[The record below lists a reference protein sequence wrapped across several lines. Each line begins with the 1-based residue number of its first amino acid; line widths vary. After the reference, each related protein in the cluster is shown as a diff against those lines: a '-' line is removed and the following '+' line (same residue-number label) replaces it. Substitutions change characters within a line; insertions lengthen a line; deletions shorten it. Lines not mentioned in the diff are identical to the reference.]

1 MIKISPSLLA
11 SDIANLSSEIKKIEN
26 CTDMLHIDVM
36 DGHFVPNLSFGV
48 PVVNAINKIT
58 DLTLDVHLMIEHPL
72 KYIEPF
78 AKAGADIITVHIE
91 CPDDANECIKLIKS
105 LGLKAGIALNPNTPP
120 SKIAHLADK
129 VDMVLQMTVY
139 PGFGGQSI
147 EKCAIENI
155 SAIRKMI
162 GNDVDLQVD
171 GGIYASNLAELV
183 RAGANVIVAGTA
195 IFGASDSVFAVSE
208 LRNEARRGE
217 EV

>member
-11 SDIANLSSEIKKIEN
+11 SDIANLQSEIKKIES
-26 CTDMLHIDVM
+26 CVDMLHIDVM

-48 PVVNAINKIT
+48 PVVSSINKIT
-58 DLTLDVHLMIEHPL
+58 DLPLDVHLMIDNPL

-91 CPDDANECIKLIKS
+91 CPDDAEECISLIKS

-120 SKIAHLADK
+120 VKIAHLASK
-129 VDMVLQMTVY
+129 IDMVLQMTVY

-155 SAIRKMI
+155 SEIRKMI
-162 GNDVDLQVD
+162 GNDIDLQVD
-171 GGIYASNLAELV
+171 GGIYSNNLAELV

-195 IFGASDSVFAVSE
+195 IFGNSNPESAVNE
-208 LRNEARRGE
+208 LKNMARKGD

>member
-91 CPDDANECIKLIKS
+91 CPDDAEECIKLIKS

-120 SKIAHLADK
+120 GKIAHLADK

-155 SAIRKMI
+155 STIRKMI

-171 GGIYASNLAELV
+171 GGVYASNLAELV

-195 IFGASDSVFAVSE
+195 IFGANDSVLAVSE
-208 LRNEARRGE
+208 LRNEARKGE